1 MKVIAKNES
10 AYMPIKRMQN
20 GKTNIA
26 MKGPVITKLSREQ
39 SKLHMKERVIRT
51 HLYEKIHNLRNDLP
65 MKFLLSLSSDTSGV
79 KVEFQEVRKRAYLM
93 LSAWADEMRLRRM
106 AQALRPWWKL
116 VIYHRSIEYRLGIS
130 ARIIWNAIRKVIY
143 KTLYKKWVK
152 WVRNI
157 IELREV
163 ERDAAA
169 RLLQRV
175 YRGYNARCTFAE
187 HARRWIACI
196 PIQTLWRKYACIL
209 KYQCTRRLII
219 NLQARIRLYLC
230 QRYMYLLHISATM
243 PW

>member
-1 MKVIAKNES
+1 
-10 AYMPIKRMQN
+10 
-20 GKTNIA
+20 
-26 MKGPVITKLSREQ
+26 
-39 SKLHMKERVIRT
+39 
-51 HLYEKIHNLRNDLP
+51 

-196 PIQTLWRKYACIL
+196 PIQTLWRKYACIV
-209 KYQCTRRLII
+209 KYQCARRLII
-219 NLQARIRLYLC
+219 NSQARIRLYLC
-230 QRYMYLLHISATM
+230 QRYMYLLHISATKIQSLIRM
-243 PW
+243 YKYRKKYIAMETAVCNMQTTFRAWQARKLFYRLVEKRVRLYEIQLVSALCL